1 MATKHLQFA
10 GLAVV
15 AALAG
20 CGGDERAAETAL
32 PPQAEVKAVA
42 KTCAAGARRPLG
54 NDRVSYAAVVE
65 ETAVAYREPGA
76 RPFHTFGDEN
86 VNGVPN
92 VFGVRAAIVG
102 ADCEPDWYHVQLPL
116 RPNGITGYVRA
127 RDVWVGKVHTR
138 IEVDVSE
145 RRVTLFRDGR
155 AVLTAPVAVGT
166 SATPTPTGTFYV
178 NQRLIPEDTSGPFGP
193 GAIGISAYS
202 DVLTGWAQGGPIA
215 IHGTNQPW
223 TIGEAA
229 SNGCIRVRNDLL
241 KRMFD
246 ATLAGTP
253 VVISS

>member
-1 MATKHLQFA
+1 MTTKTLQLVA
-10 GLAVV
+10 LAAVAVV
-15 AALAG
+15 AG
-20 CGGDERAAETAL
+20 CSGDDRAAETAL

-42 KTCAAGARRPLG
+42 KTCVAGSRRPLG
-54 NDRVSYAAVVE
+54 SERIAYAAVVE
-65 ETAVAYREPGA
+65 RRAVAYREPGE
-76 RPFHTFGDEN
+76 RPFHRFESRNAND
-86 VNGVPN
+86 VPN
-92 VFGVRAAIVG
+92 VLGVRAAIVG

-127 RDVWVGKVHTR
+127 GDVWVGEVHTR
-138 IEVDVSE
+138 IEVDLSE

-155 AVLTAPVAVGT
+155 AVLTAPAAVGT

-193 GAIGISAYS
+193 GAIGVSAFS

-241 KRMFD
+241 KRMFH

-253 VVISS
+253 VVISA